1 MDRVGATGS
10 SQRSASSLATVAGHT
25 EHVYSVAEGAT
36 PLPGI
41 EEVSSSWQRSANK
54 YGVDPV
60 ESRAPRI
67 LTPGE
72 LKDFREPLGKLIFSA
87 QEEIDQL
94 YRVVRAAGYTVLFC
108 DSSGVA
114 VEHRGE
120 EAQASL
126 FEYWGTWLGGVW
138 SEEVEGTNGIGTC
151 IVEERPV
158 TVHRGQHFRSRHI
171 DLSCS
176 GAPVFGTDGRL
187 MAVLDVSAIDPEL
200 SERAHALTG
209 ALTVR
214 SARAIEER
222 FFREQFRREWIV
234 SVAPPEGGALGMLLA
249 VDGNQRIV
257 GANRVARASLLLDDR
272 GLRAGISL
280 WAIFERDLD
289 LFRRKDRTDISTRL
303 VVAGS
308 SDSRPALVTPPD
320 HTTRAS
326 SNPTNINLHTRPRL
340 DSIDTLVKL
349 APAPQA
355 HGGLSSGAMRRV
367 REYVEV
373 HLSESIDLAMLAT
386 VAGLSLHHFAR
397 EFKQSVGV
405 PPHHYL
411 TQKRVE
417 RAQEM
422 LAQTDLSLSEI
433 AYAAGFSD
441 QSHLARHFRHI
452 LGTTPREFRW
462 SQR

>member
-1 MDRVGATGS
+1 MDRR
-10 SQRSASSLATVAGHT
+10 RSASSLDTVAGHT
-25 EHVYSVAEGAT
+25 EGVYSVAEGAT
-36 PLPGI
+36 PPPGI
-41 EEVSSSWQRSANK
+41 EEVSSSWRRSANK

-60 ESRAPRI
+60 DSEAPRI

-72 LKDFREPLGKLIFSA
+72 LKDFRERLDQLIFSA

-94 YRVVRAAGYTVLFC
+94 YKVVREAGYTVLFC

-120 EAQASL
+120 DTQASR
-126 FEYWGTWLGGVW
+126 FQYWGTWLGGVW

-158 TVHRGQHFRSRHI
+158 TVHRNQHFRSRHI
-171 DLSCS
+171 NLSCS
-176 GAPVFGTDGRL
+176 GAPVFGVDGRL
-187 MAVLDVSAIDPEL
+187 IAVLDVSAIDPEL
-200 SERAHALTG
+200 SEQAHALTG

-222 FFREQFRREWIV
+222 FFREQFGREWIV
-234 SVAPPEGGALGMLLA
+234 AVAPPGGGVPGMLLA
-249 VDGNQRIV
+249 VDGNQRII
-257 GANRVARASLLLDDR
+257 GANRVARTSLLLDDR
-272 GLRAGISL
+272 ALRAGISL
-280 WAIFERDLD
+280 WTIFERDLD
-289 LFRRKDRTDISTRL
+289 LFRRKDRTDIRTRL

-308 SDSRPALVTPPD
+308 NDSRPALVTPPD
-320 HTTRAS
+320 HIVGTL
-326 SNPTNINLHTRPRL
+326 SNPTNFNVHTRPRL
-340 DSIDTLVKL
+340 DSINTLLKQ

-355 HGGLSSGAMRRV
+355 HGGLSAGAMRRV
-367 REYVEV
+367 REYVEM
-373 HLSESIDLAMLAT
+373 HLSESIDLSLLAA
-386 VAGLSLHHFAR
+386 VAGLSVHHFAR
-397 EFKQSVGV
+397 QFRQSAGV
-405 PPHHYL
+405 TPHHYL

-417 RAQEM
+417 RAEEM

-441 QSHLARHFRHI
+441 QSHLARHFRHM